1 MSLLEIQ
8 PWTLGEFFA
17 WQELQDER
25 YELVNGFPAK
35 MMTGA
40 SNRHDV
46 VTANIQGQLWEKLKG
61 KTCRHFTGDG
71 AVETF
76 PGQIRRPDAGI
87 DCGAFD
93 PDGYL
98 AAEPVVVFEVLSPST
113 RDFDR
118 LRKVEE
124 YKRVAAMRHIVV
136 VEPTRPQVLVWSRD
150 ETGRSDGE
158 WTAEEMIGIDRVI
171 RLHAVAL
178 ELPLAEIYD
187 RLDFKA

>member
-8 PWTLGEFFA
+8 AWTPAEFFA
-17 WQELQDER
+17 WQESQDER

-35 MMTGA
+35 MMTGT

-46 VTANIQGQLWEKLKG
+46 ITANIQGELRNRLKG
-61 KTCRHFTGDG
+61 KPCRPFTGDG
-71 AVETF
+71 AVETL
-76 PGQIRRPDAGI
+76 PSQIRRPDAGI
-87 DCGAFD
+87 DCGVFD

-118 LRKVEE
+118 LRKVDE
-124 YKRVAAMRHIVV
+124 YKHVSTMRHIVV
-136 VEPTRPQVLVWSRD
+136 VEPKRPQVLVWSRNRAS
-150 ETGRSDGE
+150 EGAGK
-158 WTAEEMIGIDRVI
+158 WTAEETIGLDRII
-171 RLHAVAL
+171 RLDAVAL

-187 RLDFKA
+187 RLSFGD

>member
-1 MSLLEIQ
+1 MSLLETR
-8 PWTLGEFFA
+8 PWTLDEFFA
-17 WQELQDER
+17 WQVEQDER
-25 YELVNGFPAK
+25 YELVNGFPAR

-46 VTANIQGQLWEKLKG
+46 IVSNILLRLGTRLLG
-61 KTCRHFTGDG
+61 KPCRPFTGDG
-71 AVETF
+71 AVETL

-87 DCGAFD
+87 DCGSFD

-98 AAEPVVVFEVLSPST
+98 AAEPAVVFEVLSPST

-124 YKRVAAMRHIVV
+124 YKRVSTMRHIVV

-150 ETGRSDGE
+150 GDAWTPEEITGLDG
-158 WTAEEMIGIDRVI
+158 VI
-171 RLHAVAL
+171 RLDAVSI
-178 ELPLAEIYD
+178 ELPLAELYD
-187 RLDFKA
+187 RLSFDG